1 MKYDEIKNAWNTQ
14 ADDGNRWHSLSEAEK
29 IEWAAM
35 HAAAKERAARQAAQE
50 EAVDLKERITHA
62 GVEQRRAVRKAAL
75 QEREECAKACEQQR
89 FGIDAFGS
97 IDHHVRQA
105 AEQCAAAIRP
115 QS

>member
-1 MKYDEIKNAWNTQ
+1 MTYYEIRFAWNAQ
-14 ADDGNRWHSLSEAEK
+14 ADDGNRWHSLSVPEK
-29 IEWAAM
+29 IEWAAI

-50 EAVDLKERITHA
+50 EAEDLKDRIARA

-105 AEQCAAAIRP
+105 AEQCAAAIRAR
-115 QS
+115 Q